1 MLTDNEIVNII
12 LHELGHTLGLA
23 HTHDKRGNGNNGN
36 AGNCYQE
43 AVSRTRT
50 QGIGCL
56 RTSGLRK
63 CEVNGDMLC
72 DTEADP
78 LLSANNVNTG
88 CAYTGGGTDNWGD
101 AWTPPTTNYMSYSRS
116 ACQTTFTQMQR
127 GVMYFY
133 AAHSM
138 TSFWPTRTI
147 VANAPTFYR
156 NGYVDV
162 YENDNFWANTAPI
175 PPSENQYRALH
186 GRSTPAGDVDWLRFT
201 VNTTDTYTLETSSA
215 NIQVNPDTW
224 LDLFTVNANGAVGTT
239 PLVSDD
245 DSGDGYFSKI
255 VRSLAPGNYALRVR
269 GYNASVTGPYSLKVV
284 PQSYTDPAPALSVN
298 ISGPTYVGNCESGT
312 WTATGSGGAGNYT
325 YAWFIDGT
333 GQQVGTG
340 STYQDYAHYYAT
352 NDEYH
357 LRVEVT
363 SGSATANSRLRI
375 FSAGCGGSY
384 RIYPNP
390 ASDQFE
396 VAAAQEAAPET
407 PSARAA
413 QSDSDETFRLDSQKK
428 FNIRLCDKYDQTVAS
443 GKSKDGKVHVDTR
456 KIPDGMYFLHIE
468 DGKTLVTKK
477 VMVKR

>member
-1 MLTDNEIVNII
+1 
-12 LHELGHTLGLA
+12 
-23 HTHDKRGNGNNGN
+23 
-36 AGNCYQE
+36 
-43 AVSRTRT
+43 
-50 QGIGCL
+50 
-56 RTSGLRK
+56 
-63 CEVNGDMLC
+63 
-72 DTEADP
+72 
-78 LLSANNVNTG
+78 
-88 CAYTGGGTDNWGD
+88 
-101 AWTPPTTNYMSYSRS
+101 
-116 ACQTTFTQMQR
+116 
-127 GVMYFY
+127 MYFY
-133 AAHSM
+133 AANSM
-138 TSFWPTRTI
+138 VGFWPMRTI

-162 YENDNFWANTAPI
+162 YENDNFWANTASI

-186 GRSTPAGDVDWLRFT
+186 ARSTPTGDVDWLRFT
-201 VNTTDTYTLETSSA
+201 VATTDSYTLETSSA

-224 LDLFTVNANGAVGTT
+224 LDLFTVNADGTVGTT
-239 PLVSDD
+239 PFASDD

-269 GYNASVTGPYSLKVV
+269 GYSASVTGPYFLKVV
-284 PQSYTDPAPALSVN
+284 PQSYTDPAPAFSVN
-298 ISGPTYVGNCESGT
+298 ISGPTYVAACQAGT
-312 WTATGSGGAGNYT
+312 WTATASGGAGNYT

-333 GQQVGTG
+333 GQQVGSG
-340 STYQDYAHYYAT
+340 NPHYDYAHYHAS

-363 SGSATANSRLRI
+363 SGGATASSRLRI

-396 VAAAQEAAPET
+396 VAAAQEEAPET
-407 PSARAA
+407 SSARAA

-428 FNIRLCDKYDQTVAS
+428 FNIRLSDKYDQPVAS